1 MATDTSPNPIVL
13 RSRRDATLAVQA
25 LTHRAEDLEKLA
37 KKNDDEGYGRE
48 ARTQRA
54 DASAIK
60 DLILPAFREQG
71 ELPLITTEQIRA
83 GIANGLRDVIH
94 GMLIVR
100 SPEEKQEDAL
110 QSREE
115 KLLERL
121 AVRVEGYAF
130 EVAEQAYQ
138 AGYSARANEPAVI
151 LQKALEG
158 IGGGL

>member
-1 MATDTSPNPIVL
+1 MATDTTPNPIVL

-25 LTHRAEDLEKLA
+25 LTHRADDLEKLA
-37 KKNDDEGYGRE
+37 KKNDEEGYGRE

-60 DLILPAFREQG
+60 DLILPAFRDQG
-71 ELPLITTEQIRA
+71 ELPLVTTEQIRA
-83 GIANGLRDVIH
+83 GLANGLRDIVH
-94 GMLIVR
+94 GMLVVR
-100 SPEEKQEDAL
+100 TPEDKQEDAL
-110 QSREE
+110 QSRED

-121 AVRVEGYAF
+121 AIRIEGYAF

-138 AGYSARANEPAVI
+138 AGYSARANEPSVI
-151 LQKALEG
+151 LSKALDG